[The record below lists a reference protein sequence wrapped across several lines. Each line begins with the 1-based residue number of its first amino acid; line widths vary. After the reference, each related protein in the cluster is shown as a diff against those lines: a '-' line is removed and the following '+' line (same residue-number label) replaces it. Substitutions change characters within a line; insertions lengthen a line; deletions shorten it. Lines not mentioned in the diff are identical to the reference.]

1 MSDNTKFS
9 LHFKIYM
16 KYMSLFRI
24 KTQQI
29 LVLSRRLSEVEA
41 KYGFQFFRFDS
52 WRSENVTQ
60 RVVYIDHCCVPH

>member
-1 MSDNTKFS
+1 
-9 LHFKIYM
+9 
-16 KYMSLFRI
+16 MSLFRI

-52 WRSENVTQ
+52 WRSENVTP